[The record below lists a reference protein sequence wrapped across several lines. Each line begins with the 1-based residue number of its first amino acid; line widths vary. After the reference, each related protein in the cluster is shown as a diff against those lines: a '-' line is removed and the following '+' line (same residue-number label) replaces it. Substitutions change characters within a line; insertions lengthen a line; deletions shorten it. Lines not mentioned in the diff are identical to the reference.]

1 MLQRQHA
8 ADSLP
13 LLLSL
18 TLRNCVLFVQDDGKR
33 SEAIS
38 MLEESSQAGCLQSS
52 YLLWQ
57 HSRKAAVS
65 QVLSLPCF
73 EIYSQ
78 KHAPLVKTAVC
89 LGFISYLHSQSNV
102 TSKCFTDS
110 RKDSHVDSNHE
121 LTVLFLFFLVY
132 VFQIADPGR
141 YLQCVRTLRDYAGK
155 GCWEAQVCD

>member
-1 MLQRQHA
+1 MSQGLLDQLVISTTDGISPCHAASVVLQALLFLLTHSFSMLCYLPMQNYVTSLHMLQRQHA

-18 TLRNCVLFVQDDGKR
+18 TLRNCVSFVQDDEKR

-52 YLLWQ
+52 YLMWQ

-89 LGFISYLHSQSNV
+89 LGFISYLHSQSNI
-102 TSKCFTDS
+102 TS
-110 RKDSHVDSNHE
+110 
-121 LTVLFLFFLVY
+121 
-132 VFQIADPGR
+132 
-141 YLQCVRTLRDYAGK
+141 
-155 GCWEAQVCD
+155 